1 MDAARHYSISI
12 MKIYIGADHNG
23 FEMKAELVEELT
35 SAGYEVVDKSN
46 EEPKHD
52 DDFPQF
58 AARVVMAMKS
68 SDDQDPRGVLICGSG
83 QGMCMA
89 ANRYKG
95 IRASLVWSMEEAHAS
110 RNDDDSNVLCLP
122 ARYISI
128 KDAIKLTE
136 AWMAAPFAGAPRF
149 KRRIKELDRLG

>member
-1 MDAARHYSISI
+1 

-23 FEMKAELVEELT
+23 FDMKNELVEKLMA
-35 SAGYEVVDKSN
+35 AGYSVVDEGDNALKP
-46 EEPKHD
+46 E

-58 AARVVMAMKS
+58 AARVVIAMKS
-68 SDDQDPRGVLICGSG
+68 SDDEDARGILICGSG

-89 ANRYKG
+89 ANRYRG
-95 IRASLVWSMEEAHAS
+95 IRASLVWSIEEAHAS

-122 ARYISI
+122 SRYM
-128 KDAIKLTE
+128 TVPE
-136 AWMAAPFAGAPRF
+136 ALRIAETWLATPFAGAARY